1 MARSGLA
8 IGGKRAGASKQA
20 VPMSPLEMAE
30 SSKIV
35 LPPGSNEVGR
45 SLGVSGLGK
54 RFVVGVGTNE
64 VGLVARS

>member
-1 MARSGLA
+1 
-8 IGGKRAGASKQA
+8 
-20 VPMSPLEMAE
+20 MSPLEMAE

>member
-1 MARSGLA
+1 
-8 IGGKRAGASKQA
+8 
-20 VPMSPLEMAE
+20 MSPLEMTK
-30 SSKIV
+30 SNKIV

-45 SLGVSGLGK
+45 SLGVRSLGK